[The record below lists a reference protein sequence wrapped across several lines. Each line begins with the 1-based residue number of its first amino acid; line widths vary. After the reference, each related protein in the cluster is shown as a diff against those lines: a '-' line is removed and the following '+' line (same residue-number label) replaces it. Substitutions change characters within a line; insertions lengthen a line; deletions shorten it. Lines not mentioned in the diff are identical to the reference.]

1 MNYPKHIVATA
12 SLVCNKN
19 NQVLL
24 VKTKRRGW
32 EMPGGVI
39 EEGEDVA
46 SALKRETLE
55 EAGVTITI
63 KKFVAF
69 YSNIKD
75 SIVILDFISECEGGL
90 PKNVKDI
97 IDDNEIT
104 DVAWFSKEDAMVNV
118 TDKIMSYRLKWLL
131 ENKNNVRYAY
141 YSKDPFKVI
150 SETVF

>member
-12 SLVCNKN
+12 SLICNKN

-39 EEGEDVA
+39 EEGEDVI
-46 SALKRETLE
+46 SALERETLE
-55 EAGVTITI
+55 EAGVAITI
-63 KKFVAF
+63 KRFVAF

-75 SIVILDFISECEGGL
+75 SIVILDFISECVSDI

-97 IDDNEIT
+97 IDAKEIT
-104 DVAWFSKEDAMVNV
+104 DVAWFSKNDAIINV
-118 TDKIMSYRLKWLL
+118 TDEIMSYRLKWLL

-150 SETVF
+150 SETAF